1 MRLLTMCFIISLLIS
16 LLVVGC
22 GRNLTQASSPY
33 HASKQD
39 CTWNPVNQ
47 DCVTITETKSS
58 VGAFGAGYPGG
69 MVPMM
74 LTAGQQALVAYPGS
88 AVGMGVPVTAPMP
101 ASPPASSAASSSTK
115 LPMAAA
121 KLAIGASKEAK
132 KAKELAC
139 KALAA
144 QGKTDPG
151 CPSAK
156 K

>member
-1 MRLLTMCFIISLLIS
+1 MRLLTMCFIISLL
-16 LLVVGC
+16 VGC
-22 GRNLTQASSPY
+22 GRNLTQAISPY

-69 MVPMM
+69 MAPMI
-74 LTAGQQALVAYPGS
+74 TAGQQALVAYPGS
-88 AVGMGVPVTAPMP
+88 AVGMGVPMTAPMP

-132 KAKELAC
+132 DAKELAC

-144 QGKTDPG
+144 QGTTD
-151 CPSAK
+151 SACLAEK